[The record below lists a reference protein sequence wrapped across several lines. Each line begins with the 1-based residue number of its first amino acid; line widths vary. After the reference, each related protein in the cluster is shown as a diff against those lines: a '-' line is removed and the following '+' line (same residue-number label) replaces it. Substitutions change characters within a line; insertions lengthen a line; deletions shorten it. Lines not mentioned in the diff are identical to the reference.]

1 MFNFYLDNWITVLHV
16 IGNRNLYDIIF
27 DEHEFIILEQKDKK
41 KKFRPLEKMRK
52 FFKSSK
58 KSTKTKDSVKAK
70 STGALHKEAEQSE
83 DDDDGG

>member
-1 MFNFYLDNWITVLHV
+1 MSSPINFSP
-16 IGNRNLYDIIF
+16 
-27 DEHEFIILEQKDKK
+27 EHKDKK

-58 KSTKTKDSVKAK
+58 KAIKSKDSVKAK
-70 STGALHKEAEQSE
+70 STGALHKDTEQSE

>member
-1 MFNFYLDNWITVLHV
+1 MNMGL
-16 IGNRNLYDIIF
+16 
-27 DEHEFIILEQKDKK
+27 ILEQKEKK

-58 KSTKTKDSVKAK
+58 KSTKTKDPDKAK
-70 STGALHKEAEQSE
+70 STGALHKETEQSE

>member
-1 MFNFYLDNWITVLHV
+1 
-16 IGNRNLYDIIF
+16 
-27 DEHEFIILEQKDKK
+27 
-41 KKFRPLEKMRK
+41 MRK

-58 KSTKTKDSVKAK
+58 KSTKTKDPDKAK